1 MTAYS
6 RSSFTAHLQQLGI
19 PFCCGFGEVASMTYM
34 AFNHEVVPVLRI
46 SNRSTINCENW
57 WTFRM
62 FYICHVTW
70 GKHQRDHL
78 WPKVDQSKMSSVA
91 MYKENMLGCCPDFV
105 DQVTSFWC
113 GQLVFQAFRISLEY
127 HALGR
132 YNVFLKM
139 SRMNSWF
146 YMMDWSVHHSFSES
160 KPGIQSKVC
169 ILLCLCQRVGILAKV
184 QDLRFIGIWSFSR
197 RPWET

>member
-1 MTAYS
+1 MYVCCRHLISRSSRSDKMSAYS
-6 RSSFTAHLQQLGI
+6 RSSFTVHLQQLGI
-19 PFCCGFGEVASMTYM
+19 PFCCGFGEVAFMTYM

-46 SNRSTINCENW
+46 SNRSAINCENW

-78 WPKVDQSKMSSVA
+78 WPKVDQSKMSSAA

-127 HALGR
+127 HALG
-132 YNVFLKM
+132 
-139 SRMNSWF
+139 
-146 YMMDWSVHHSFSES
+146 
-160 KPGIQSKVC
+160 KVC
-169 ILLCLCQRVGILAKV
+169 ILLCLCQQLGIFAKA